1 MPKQK
6 KKDQAKKPKTKSK
19 PEPRGQLIALDG
31 TSGSFLGEECQ
42 RLAKLLGAE
51 AAWSSFDASNTFH
64 ELGMAKSKTLTPT
77 PRVLLLLYV
86 SDLLFRLRWE
96 IEPTL
101 QEGRTVVAAP
111 YVQTGIAFGVAS
123 GLSKDWLEQLFSFA
137 PQAAASFRLKEK
149 KKDKDKKGDWK
160 KGDLDVAGFLEF
172 CTTTLTKNYPGWDAD
187 DVRAGMI
194 DFLKDLEDREVIRK
208 FGKKGPK
215 GIEKE

>member
-6 KKDQAKKPKTKSK
+6 KKDQVKKPKTKNK
-19 PEPRGQLIALDG
+19 PEPSGHLIALDG
-31 TSGSFLGEECQ
+31 TSGPFLGEECQ
-42 RLAKLLGAE
+42 RLARLYGE
-51 AAWSSFDASNTFH
+51 DAAWSSFDASNTFH

-101 QEGRTVVAAP
+101 QEGRTVVASP
-111 YVQTGIAFGVAS
+111 YVQTAIAFGVAS

-137 PQAAASFRLKEK
+137 PQPEASFRLKEK
-149 KKDKDKKGDWK
+149 KKDKDKGKKGDWK
-160 KGDLDVAGFLEF
+160 KGDLDMPGYLEF
-172 CTTTLTKNYPGWDAD
+172 CTAMLSKNFPGWDAD

-194 DFLKDLEDREVIRK
+194 DYLKDLEEREVIRK
-208 FGKKGPK
+208 FGKKLK
-215 GIEKE
+215 